1 MGLLPIWAGLW
12 YFISGKGENVACSS
26 KLMENVML
34 NRVKGCLIG
43 LAAGDALGAPVEFL
57 SLEEI
62 KEKYGKTGIGDYD
75 VWDGYTP
82 GSYTDDTQLSIATA
96 KGCLSAR
103 YNLLREGEA
112 RSQECMY
119 KSYLEWLDS
128 LQDPFR
134 VRHPGYTC
142 MNVLQSGER
151 GTIEAP
157 VNDSTEASGLFRTA
171 PVGLAFPPGM
181 AFREGAEY
189 AALTHG
195 HPSAYFSAGFLSD
208 LIAQIIDGKS
218 IQDAV
223 ELSIEQLIAFDN
235 HEGLLGYLEVAM
247 EMFIN
252 HEPVEESIPKI
263 GKGVAAGEVLGI
275 GIFCSLK
282 HAAEFSEGVRAAVNQ
297 PGASTSSGLVTG
309 AILGASLGIEAIPEN
324 WISRVESSQAI
335 FEIAEDMFKVFKQ
348 GERISFEKY
357 SMD

>member
-189 AALTHG
+189 AAGILPPIFRRG
-195 HPSAYFSAGFLSD
+195 FSPISSPRSSMGNPSRMPS
-208 LIAQIIDGKS
+208 
-218 IQDAV
+218 
-223 ELSIEQLIAFDN
+223 N
-235 HEGLLGYLEVAM
+235 
-247 EMFIN
+247 
-252 HEPVEESIPKI
+252 
-263 GKGVAAGEVLGI
+263 
-275 GIFCSLK
+275 
-282 HAAEFSEGVRAAVNQ
+282 
-297 PGASTSSGLVTG
+297 
-309 AILGASLGIEAIPEN
+309 
-324 WISRVESSQAI
+324 
-335 FEIAEDMFKVFKQ
+335 
-348 GERISFEKY
+348 
-357 SMD
+357 